1 MSAEKPVSVA
11 DAVEHVGTTTDGID
25 RPQPGR
31 YGGSNR
37 PAVPPTVA
45 KCYSMAWQTRGGG
58 YWYSRTVSDRLGTV
72 VAAIGMRLGI
82 HPTYLTLVNLVL
94 GIGGSVAIL
103 AGRSQGR
110 IAPLLVAGVVLW
122 QVAYIFDCADGQLA
136 RVTGKTSAYGASVDI
151 FVDFAV
157 QISVVVAVSSVI
169 LSRHEIPGLLVV
181 LFASALFL
189 GQVTCL
195 LARADDQVS
204 HSLVARRS
212 ALVSAAK
219 LLRDYPFVVLLLGT
233 WLLAS
238 PSTLFVPVMVVTATN
253 LVLLV
258 AYIARAACLSVRAPR
273 QMPDAEN
280 RVLAPAEPTSPTSRA
295 ADRAPQGR

>member
-1 MSAEKPVSVA
+1 MSAEKRVTVA
-11 DAVEHVGTTTDGID
+11 DAVEHVGTTTDRIG

-31 YGGSNR
+31 YGGSNH

-58 YWYSRTVSDRLGTV
+58 YLYSRTVSDRLGTA
-72 VAAIGMRLGI
+72 VAAIGMRLGT

-94 GIGGSVAIL
+94 GIGGSVAVL
-103 AGRSQGR
+103 AGRSQDR
-110 IAPLLVAGVVLW
+110 LAPLLVAGVVLW

-181 LFASALFL
+181 LFASVRFL
-189 GQVTCL
+189 DYVTCL
-195 LARADDQVS
+195 LARGDDQAS

-212 ALVSAAK
+212 ALVSVAS
-219 LLRDYPFVVLLLGT
+219 LLRDHPFYLLVLGT

-238 PSTLFVPVMVVTATN
+238 PSTLFIPVMVVTAMN
-253 LVLLV
+253 LVLLA
-258 AYIARAACLSVRAPR
+258 AYIARAACLSIRASK
-273 QMPDAEN
+273 QMHDAEN
-280 RVLAPAEPTSPTSRA
+280 RVLAPVEPTSPTSRA